1 LKKNTQRFIFEYT
14 STSKTLEKKNDTMR
28 GEEINKKEGRS
39 EQRKE
44 NRGPKQKEEQRES
57 FEITPQTSQEMPIP
71 LQSFESSDDSLIDV

>member
-1 LKKNTQRFIFEYT
+1 
-14 STSKTLEKKNDTMR
+14 MR